1 MADVGIKFGVEGNA
15 EFKKA
20 IADINRNLKVLGSE
34 MKAVSSEYDKN
45 DRSVE
50 ALTAKNK
57 VLNKEIDEQKN
68 KVKTLESALKN
79 SVDTYGENS
88 KETQQWTVKLN
99 EAKAK
104 LNNLER
110 EVKQNEDAMNGLGDE
125 VKQTGN
131 DMDDAGRK
139 ATSFGDILK
148 ATLASGIILEGIRAI
163 GRGIKELA
171 STALQYN
178 SDMENYTTNFKV
190 MLGSDAAA
198 AKKVEELKKF
208 AASTP
213 FTMGDL
219 ADATQTLLA
228 FNISSDKST
237 DVLKKLGDISLGDSE
252 KLNSLTRAYG
262 QMSSA
267 NKVSLEKIQIMIEAG
282 YNPLLNIQKRTGES
296 MDDLYKRI
304 SAGKVPFSELE
315 QAITDATSKGGQF
328 CGGMEQA
335 SKTMSG
341 LMSTLSDNAKALVGE
356 VFEPISDGLVSDIL
370 PKAIEAVQELTDAYE
385 TKGIDGMIKAAG
397 GMLGNFIAE
406 AITYIPDIIEM
417 VGQLVISFSEAF
429 LAPDNLYK
437 ISMAA
442 TDTILTLVDGLLG
455 AAGSGDVLDK
465 LSQIGAAII
474 RGIWAAIKKHWN
486 EFWNNDTSFDGKS
499 LGQLSNGF
507 GRSSGGGK
515 AGGGFGSP
523 NSNAVGLDYVPY
535 DNYLSYLHKG
545 EMIVPADVADG
556 LRGAINLPTQSGVKI
571 GMSGYQGAATVNHTG
586 TIRVEGVNSSGEMQ
600 SVVDIVMDN
609 LRRECRV

>member
-20 IADINRNLKVLGSE
+20 IADINGNLKVLGSE

-131 DMDDAGRK
+131 DMDNAGRK

-315 QAITDATSKGGQF
+315 QAITDATIKGGQF

-341 LMSTLSDNAKALVGE
+341 LMSTLSDNAK
-356 VFEPISDGLVSDIL
+356 
-370 PKAIEAVQELTDAYE
+370 
-385 TKGIDGMIKAAG
+385 
-397 GMLGNFIAE
+397 
-406 AITYIPDIIEM
+406 
-417 VGQLVISFSEAF
+417 
-429 LAPDNLYK
+429 
-437 ISMAA
+437 
-442 TDTILTLVDGLLG
+442 
-455 AAGSGDVLDK
+455 
-465 LSQIGAAII
+465 
-474 RGIWAAIKKHWN
+474 
-486 EFWNNDTSFDGKS
+486 
-499 LGQLSNGF
+499 
-507 GRSSGGGK
+507 
-515 AGGGFGSP
+515 
-523 NSNAVGLDYVPY
+523 
-535 DNYLSYLHKG
+535 
-545 EMIVPADVADG
+545 
-556 LRGAINLPTQSGVKI
+556 
-571 GMSGYQGAATVNHTG
+571 
-586 TIRVEGVNSSGEMQ
+586 
-600 SVVDIVMDN
+600 
-609 LRRECRV
+609 